1 MRWLVATSIKFRTI
15 VVFLAVAMTA
25 LGISQLRDTPVDVF
39 PEFAPPRVEVQ
50 TPALG
55 LSAAEVEEFITVPLE
70 QQLNGLPG
78 LDVVRS
84 SSVEQLSSITL
95 IFNRGTNL
103 IKARQRVQEQLQT
116 VAPQLPS
123 WAMPPFMMQPLSSTS
138 RTMKI
143 GISSDKYNLIE
154 LSTIVRH
161 TMRQRLL
168 RVPGVANVGIWG
180 QRKEQRLVQID
191 PGRLAANNASIDDVM
206 VATSNALAAPLLKHT
221 PNSFVGTGGWIE
233 GPNQRLPIH
242 SVVPILEPEELGDV
256 GFANASGEQI
266 RLKDIGRI
274 TTGHAP
280 LIGDAV
286 INDGA
291 GLLLIVEKFPSANT
305 LEVTRG
311 VEDAIEKMKP
321 GLQGIEIDTTIFRP
335 ASFIETAIDNLTFAL
350 LIGCLL
356 VVVILALFLFEWRTA
371 VISLVSIPVSLVA
384 AGLVLALRG
393 ETINTMVLAG
403 LVISVGVV
411 VDDAIIDIENIWRRL
426 RQARAERSGESIAT
440 IVLKASLEVRS
451 PIIYATLIIIAAVV
465 PILFMEGLSGAFF
478 RPLALSYALAV
489 LASMFVALTLAPALS
504 VLLLRSAPLERR
516 ESPVKLGLIRLYES
530 ILSAALVRPRRA
542 YAAAGAV
549 AVLGLSVVP
558 LLGSSLLPDF
568 KERDFLMHWL
578 TKPGTSLP
586 EETRISV
593 RACQELRQ
601 IPGVRNCGSHI
612 GQAFFSDEVVGVDFG
627 ENWISV
633 DPDADYDETI
643 ASVHEVVDG
652 YPGLFRDVLTYLRE
666 RVREVLTGTSE
677 TFVLRLYGPEL
688 DTLKTEADK
697 VKASIEDVEGLI
709 DLHVALQEEI
719 PQIQV
724 ETDLAAARRYGL
736 SPGEIR
742 RTAAVLMQGV
752 EVNDIW
758 KPARVFDVNVWSTPE
773 TRTSLTSIRNLPI
786 RTPSGQIVRL
796 DQVADVRV
804 APAPNIIKRE
814 NVSRKL
820 DVGANLDGSRD
831 LGSIINDVEERI
843 EEIELPQGY
852 RLELIGES
860 AEREAAARKLRL
872 LAIGAAIIIFLLL
885 QAAFGSWRLATVAF
899 VTLPTAL
906 VGGLLAAYATGGVI
920 SLGSLVGFLTVFGIA
935 ARNGI
940 LMINHFQHLEHEEG
954 EPFGRDLVMRGAR
967 ERLTPIL
974 MTACATGFA
983 LVPLAVVGDI
993 PGHEIEHP
1001 MAIVILGGLVTSTLL
1016 NLFLI
1021 PALYLRF
1028 AKSGEP
1034 APPAPAPA

>member
-1 MRWLVATSIKFRTI
+1 MRWLVATSLKFRTI
-15 VVFLAVAMTA
+15 VVFLAIAMTA

-55 LSAAEVEEFITVPLE
+55 LSSAEVEEFITVPLE

-78 LDVVRS
+78 LDVIRS

-103 IKARQRVQEQLQT
+103 MKARQRVQEQLQT
-116 VAPQLPS
+116 VAPNLPS

-143 GISSDKYNLIE
+143 GISSDKYSLIE

-161 TMRQRLL
+161 TIRQRLL
-168 RVPGVANVGIWG
+168 RIPGVANVGIWG
-180 QRKEQRLVQID
+180 QRKETRYVQID
-191 PGRLAANNASIDDVM
+191 PARLAANNASIDDVM
-206 VATSNALAAPLLKHT
+206 TATSNALAAPLLKHT

-233 GPNQRLPIH
+233 GPNQQLPIH

-256 GFANASGEQI
+256 GFANAGGEQI
-266 RLKDIGRI
+266 RLKDIGRV

-286 INDGA
+286 VNDGA

-311 VEDAIEKMKP
+311 VEDAIEKLKP

-356 VVVILALFLFEWRTA
+356 VVVILAMFLFEWRTA

-426 RQARAERSGESIAT
+426 RQARAEQSGESMAS

-516 ESPVKLGLIRLYES
+516 ESPIKLGLIRFYELL
-530 ILSAALVRPRRA
+530 LSGALVRPRRA

-633 DPDADYDETI
+633 DPDADYDQTI
-643 ASVHEVVDG
+643 ANVHEVVDG

-677 TFVLRLYGPEL
+677 TFVLRMYGADL
-688 DTLKTEADK
+688 DVLKTEAEK

-709 DLHVALQEEI
+709 DLHVELQDEI

-724 ETDLAAARRYGL
+724 TTDLAAARRYGL
-736 SPGEIR
+736 TPGEIR

-786 RTPSGQIVRL
+786 RTPSGRTVRL
-796 DQVADVRV
+796 DEVADVRIG
-804 APAPNIIKRE
+804 PAPNIIKRE
-814 NVSRKL
+814 NVSRKI
-820 DVGANLDGSRD
+820 DVGANIEGRD
-831 LGSIINDVEERI
+831 LGSIIHDVEERI
-843 EEIELPQGY
+843 KEVELPPGY

-860 AEREAAARKLRL
+860 AERKAAARKLRL
-872 LAIGAAIIIFLLL
+872 LAIAAAVMIFLLL

-940 LMINHFQHLEHEEG
+940 LMINHFQHLEREEG
-954 EPFGRDLVMRGAR
+954 ESFGPALVMRGAK

-1021 PALYLRF
+1021 PTLYLRF
-1028 AKSGEP
+1028 GKRR
-1034 APPAPAPA
+1034 APAAAVAA

>member
-1 MRWLVATSIKFRTI
+1 M
-15 VVFLAVAMTA
+15 
-25 LGISQLRDTPVDVF
+25 
-39 PEFAPPRVEVQ
+39 
-50 TPALG
+50 
-55 LSAAEVEEFITVPLE
+55 
-70 QQLNGLPG
+70 
-78 LDVVRS
+78 
-84 SSVEQLSSITL
+84 
-95 IFNRGTNL
+95 
-103 IKARQRVQEQLQT
+103 
-116 VAPQLPS
+116 
-123 WAMPPFMMQPLSSTS
+123 
-138 RTMKI
+138 
-143 GISSDKYNLIE
+143 
-154 LSTIVRH
+154 
-161 TMRQRLL
+161 
-168 RVPGVANVGIWG
+168 
-180 QRKEQRLVQID
+180 
-191 PGRLAANNASIDDVM
+191 
-206 VATSNALAAPLLKHT
+206 
-221 PNSFVGTGGWIE
+221 
-233 GPNQRLPIH
+233 
-242 SVVPILEPEELGDV
+242 PILEPEELGDV
-256 GFANASGEQI
+256 GFANSDGKRVLLRDVS
-266 RLKDIGRI
+266 RL

-286 INDGA
+286 VNDGA

-311 VEDAIEKMKP
+311 VEDAIEKLKP
-321 GLQGIEIDTTIFRP
+321 GLPGIEIDTAIFRP
-335 ASFIETAIDNLTFAL
+335 ASFIETAIDNLTSAL

-426 RQARAERSGESIAT
+426 RQTRAEAQRESMAT
-440 IVLKASLEVRS
+440 TVLKASLEVRS
-451 PIIYATLIIIAAVV
+451 PIVYATLIIIAAVV
-465 PILFMEGLSGAFF
+465 PILFMSGLSGAFF

-504 VLLLRSAPLERR
+504 LLLLRSAKLERR
-516 ESPVKLGLIRLYES
+516 ESPVKLWLIRVYES
-530 ILSAALVRPRRA
+530 LLASALVRPWRA

-549 AVLGLSVVP
+549 GVLGVATLP

-593 RACQELRQ
+593 RACRELRQ

-633 DPDADYDETI
+633 DPKADYDQTVER
-643 ASVHEVVDG
+643 VHAVVDG

-677 TFVLRLYGPEL
+677 TFVLRMYGADL
-688 DTLKTEADK
+688 GVLKQEAEK
-697 VKASIEDVEGLI
+697 VKESIEDVDGLI
-709 DLHVALQEEI
+709 DLHVELQDEI

-724 ETDLAAARRYGL
+724 ETKLDAARRYGL
-736 SPGEIR
+736 TPGEIR
-742 RTAAVLMQGV
+742 RTAAVVMQGV

-758 KPARVFDVNVWSTPE
+758 KPARVFDVNVWSIPE
-773 TRTSLTSIRNLPI
+773 VRQSVTSIENLPI
-786 RTPSGQIVRL
+786 RTPSGQFVRL
-796 DQVADVRV
+796 EQVADVRI
-804 APAPNIIKRE
+804 APAPNIIRRE
-814 NVSRKL
+814 NISRRI
-820 DVGANLDGSRD
+820 DVGANIEGRD
-831 LGSIINDVEERI
+831 LGSIISDVEKRI
-843 EEIELPQGY
+843 EDIQLPRGY

-860 AEREAAARKLRL
+860 AERAAAARKLRL
-872 LAIGAAIIIFLLL
+872 LALAAALVIFLLL

-940 LMINHFQHLEHEEG
+940 LMINHFQHLEREEG
-954 EPFGRDLVMRGAR
+954 EEFGRALVMRGAK

-983 LVPLAVVGDI
+983 LIPLAVVGDI

-1016 NLFLI
+1016 NLFLV

-1028 AKSGEP
+1028 GKGRRGAAPSP
-1034 APPAPAPA
+1034 AV

>member
-1 MRWLVATSIKFRTI
+1 MRWLVATSLKFRTI
-15 VVFLAVAMTA
+15 VVFLAIAMTA

-78 LDVVRS
+78 LDVIRS

-103 IKARQRVQEQLQT
+103 MKARQRVQEQLQT
-116 VAPQLPS
+116 VAPNLPS
-123 WAMPPFMMQPLSSTS
+123 WAVPPFMMQPLSSTS

-143 GISSDKYNLIE
+143 GISSDKYSLIE

-161 TMRQRLL
+161 TIRQRLL

-180 QRKEQRLVQID
+180 QRKETRYVQID
-191 PGRLAANNASIDDVM
+191 PERLAANDASIDDVM
-206 VATSNALAAPLLKHT
+206 TATSNALAAPLLTHT

-233 GPNQRLPIH
+233 GPNQQLPIH
-242 SVVPILEPEELGDV
+242 SVVPILEPEELADV

-266 RLKDIGRI
+266 RLKDIGRV
-274 TTGHAP
+274 TTGHLP

-286 INDGA
+286 VNDGA

-311 VEDAIEKMKP
+311 VEDAIEKLKP
-321 GLQGIEIDTTIFRP
+321 GLEGIEIDTTIFRP

-356 VVVILALFLFEWRTA
+356 VVVILAMFLFEWRTA

-426 RQARAERSGESIAT
+426 RQARAEQSGESMAS

-516 ESPVKLGLIRLYES
+516 ESPIKLGLIRFYGSL
-530 ILSAALVRPRRA
+530 LSGALVRPRRA

-633 DPDADYDETI
+633 DPDADYDQTI
-643 ASVHEVVDG
+643 ANVHEVVDG

-677 TFVLRLYGPEL
+677 TFVLRMYGADL
-688 DTLKTEADK
+688 NVLKTEAEK

-709 DLHVALQEEI
+709 DLHVELQDEI

-724 ETDLAAARRYGL
+724 TTDLAAARRYGL
-736 SPGEIR
+736 TPGEIR
-742 RTAAVLMQGV
+742 RAAAVLMQGV

-786 RTPSGQIVRL
+786 RTPSGRTVRL
-796 DQVADVRV
+796 DEVANVRIG
-804 APAPNIIKRE
+804 PAPNIIKRE
-814 NVSRKL
+814 NVSRRI
-820 DVGANLDGSRD
+820 DVGANIEGRD
-831 LGSIINDVEERI
+831 LGSIIQDVENRI
-843 EEIELPQGY
+843 EQVELPPGY

-860 AEREAAARKLRL
+860 AERKAAARKLRL
-872 LAIGAAIIIFLLL
+872 LALAAAAMIFLLL

-940 LMINHFQHLEHEEG
+940 LMINHFQHLEREEG
-954 EPFGRDLVMRGAR
+954 ESFGPALVMRGAK

-1021 PALYLRF
+1021 PTLYLRF
-1028 AKSGEP
+1028 GKP
-1034 APPAPAPA
+1034 RAPAAAVAA

>member
-1 MRWLVATSIKFRTI
+1 MRWLVYTSLKFRTI
-15 VVFLAVAMTA
+15 VVFLAAAMTA
-25 LGISQLRDTPVDVF
+25 LGVLQLKDTPVDVF
-39 PEFAPPRVEVQ
+39 PEFAPPRVEIQ

-55 LSAAEVEEFITVPLE
+55 LSATEVEEFITVPLE
-70 QQLNGLPG
+70 QQLAGLPG
-78 LDVVRS
+78 LDTVRS

-95 IFNRGTNL
+95 IFNRGTNML
-103 IKARQRVQEQLQT
+103 KARQRVQEQLQT
-116 VAPQLPS
+116 VAPTLPS

-138 RTMKI
+138 RTLKI
-143 GISSDKYNLIE
+143 GVSSKRYSLIE
-154 LSTIVRH
+154 LSSIARH
-161 TMRQRLL
+161 TIRQRLL

-180 QRKEQRLVQID
+180 QRKEQRIVQVD
-191 PGRLAANNASIDDVM
+191 PARLAANNASLDQVM
-206 VATSNALAAPLLKHT
+206 EATANSLAAPLLKYT
-221 PNSFVGTGGWIE
+221 PGAFVGTGGWIE
-233 GPNQRLPIH
+233 GPNQRLPIRNQM
-242 SVVPILEPEELGDV
+242 PILEPEELGDV
-256 GFANASGEQI
+256 GFANSNGK
-266 RLKDIGRI
+266 RVLLRDIGRV

-291 GLLLIVEKFPSANT
+291 GLLLIVEKFPNANT

-311 VEDAIEKMKP
+311 VEDAIEKLKP
-321 GLQGIEIDTTIFRP
+321 GLPGIEIDTTIFRP
-335 ASFIETAIDNLTFAL
+335 ASFIESAIDNLTSAL

-426 RQARAERSGESIAT
+426 RQARAERRREPMAT
-440 IVLKASLEVRS
+440 TVLKASLEVRS
-451 PIIYATLIIIAAVV
+451 PIVYATLIIIAAVV
-465 PILFMEGLSGAFF
+465 PILFMSGLSGAFF

-516 ESPVKLGLIRLYES
+516 ESPVKLALIRFYES
-530 ILSAALVRPRRA
+530 LLASALVRPWRA

-549 AVLGLSVVP
+549 GVLGIATLP

-593 RACQELRQ
+593 RACRELRQ

-633 DPDADYDETI
+633 DPKADYDQTVER
-643 ASVHEVVDG
+643 VHAVVDG

-677 TFVLRLYGPEL
+677 TFVLRMYGADL
-688 DTLKTEADK
+688 GVLKHEAEK
-697 VKASIEDVEGLI
+697 VKESIEDVDGLI
-709 DLHVALQEEI
+709 DLHVELQDEI

-724 ETDLAAARRYGL
+724 ETKLDAARRYGL
-736 SPGEIR
+736 TPGEIR
-742 RTAAVLMQGV
+742 RTAAVVMQGV

-758 KPARVFDVNVWSTPE
+758 KPARVFDVNVWSIPE
-773 TRTSLTSIRNLPI
+773 VRQSVTSIENLPI
-786 RTPSGQIVRL
+786 RTPSGQFVRL
-796 DQVADVRV
+796 EQVADVRI
-804 APAPNIIKRE
+804 APAPNIIRRE
-814 NVSRKL
+814 NISRRI
-820 DVGANLDGSRD
+820 DVGANIEGRD
-831 LGSIINDVEERI
+831 LGSIISDVEKRI
-843 EEIELPQGY
+843 EDIQLPRGY

-860 AEREAAARKLRL
+860 AERAAAARKLRL
-872 LAIGAAIIIFLLL
+872 LALAAALVIFLLL
-885 QAAFGSWRLATVAF
+885 QAAFGSWRLASVAF

-940 LMINHFQHLEHEEG
+940 LMINHFQHLEREEG
-954 EPFGRDLVMRGAR
+954 EEFGRALVMRGAK

-983 LVPLAVVGDI
+983 LIPLAVVGDI
-993 PGHEIEHP
+993 PGHEVEHP

-1016 NLFLI
+1016 NLFLV

-1028 AKSGEP
+1028 GKGRHGAAPRP
-1034 APPAPAPA
+1034 AV